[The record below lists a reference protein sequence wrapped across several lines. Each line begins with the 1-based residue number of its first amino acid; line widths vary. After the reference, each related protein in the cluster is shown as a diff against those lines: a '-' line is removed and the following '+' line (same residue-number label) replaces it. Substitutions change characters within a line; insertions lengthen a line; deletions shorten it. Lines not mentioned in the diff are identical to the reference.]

1 MTRKIKLVTVQ
12 KKGQVT
18 IPVGLRRKYRIEDG
32 SVIAVVET
40 DKGILLSPSAVL
52 TIEAMKRLEQALNGH
67 GVILNELFAV

>member
-1 MTRKIKLVTVQ
+1 MQ

-18 IPVGLRRKYRIEDG
+18 IPVELRRKYRIEDG

-52 TIEAMKRLEQALNGH
+52 TTEAMKRLEQALNGH

>member
-52 TIEAMKRLEQALNGH
+52 TTEAMKRLEQALNGH